1 MSINNE
7 SSPAI
12 TTEGRLDAPFGKRL
26 YDEAVVKKLKGVA
39 KFKFWGLFLLVSV
52 LWLLLEIAPS
62 DRVYKFTAKPVE
74 FEIAIDQVR
83 IEGDKVLI
91 PSLVLQFQRNSERP
105 AWTKTKVTPIQ
116 VLSFVG
122 AKEIPPGAEAKAVLL
137 TGATNGLIKA
147 RLVEPLKVDGASLL
161 DAGVLLIG
169 QGRSTEER
177 LFVDFRKAVFR
188 DGKSV
193 PISAQAYDISDSIV
207 GLKGSR
213 VGDATLKLAASSGL
227 YFLSGMASGL
237 QAPAY
242 DEAGRP
248 RRPSA
253 GDAALNGVAQAAGE
267 QAKSYM
273 EDIKNRP
280 PIIEVKSGT
289 TLIVTFDGGNQ

>member
-7 SSPAI
+7 TSPAI
-12 TTEGRLDAPFGKRL
+12 VSEGRLDAPFGKRL
-26 YDEAVVKKLKGVA
+26 YDETVVKRLKGVA
-39 KFKFWGLFLLVSV
+39 KFKFWGSFLLVAV
-52 LWLLLEIAPS
+52 LWLLLEIAPA
-62 DRVYKFTAKPVE
+62 DRVHKLTAQPIE
-74 FEIAIDQVR
+74 FETTVDQIK
-83 IEGDKVLI
+83 IEGNKVTI
-91 PSLVLQFQRNSERP
+91 PSLVLQFQRNSDRP
-105 AWTKTKVTPIQ
+105 AWTKIKSTPIQ

-122 AKEIPPGAEAKAVLL
+122 ATEIPPGAEAKAVLL

-147 RLVEPLKVDGASLL
+147 RLVEPLKVDGVSLL
-161 DAGVLLIG
+161 DAGVLLLG

-177 LFVDFRKAVFR
+177 LFVDFKKAVFR
-188 DGKSV
+188 DGKSIS
-193 PISAQAYDISDSIV
+193 ISAQAYDVSDTIL

-237 QAPAY
+237 QVPAY
-242 DEAGRP
+242 DQGGKP
-248 RRPSA
+248 RRPST
-253 GDAALNGVAQAAGE
+253 GDAALNGVAQATGE

-289 TLIVTFDGGNQ
+289 TFVVTFDGGNQ

>member
-1 MSINNE
+1 MSINDQ
-7 SSPAI
+7 SSPEI
-12 TTEGRLDAPFGKRL
+12 TSEGRLDAPFGKRL

-39 KFKFWGLFLLVSV
+39 KFKFWGIFILVTV

-62 DRVYKFTAKPVE
+62 DRVQKFTAKAIE
-74 FEIAIDQVR
+74 FEIPVNQVR
-83 IEGDKVLI
+83 IDGDKVII
-91 PSLVLQFQRNSERP
+91 PSLIVQYQRNNERP
-105 AWTKTKVTPIQ
+105 SWTRVKVTPIQ

-147 RLVEPLKVDGASLL
+147 RLIEPVKIDGASLL
-161 DAGVLLIG
+161 DAGVLILG
-169 QGRSTEER
+169 TGHSTEER
-177 LFVDFRKAVFR
+177 LFVDFKKAVFR

-193 PISAQAYDISDSIV
+193 PISAQAYDLSDSIV

-213 VGDATLKLAASSGL
+213 VGDVALKLAASSGL
-227 YFLSGMASGL
+227 YFVSGMASGL
-237 QAPAY
+237 QIPQY

-248 RRPSA
+248 RPPSTR
-253 GDAALNGVAQAAGE
+253 DAALNGVSQAASE

-280 PIIEVKSGT
+280 PLIEVKSGT
-289 TLIVTFDGGNQ
+289 TFILTFDGGDQ